1 VADEGTSS
9 KIVTV
14 GGLTRQSSVA
24 GGVTGVRGA
33 TVVVVGNV
41 VPEAWMMLVGG
52 SKLRSGSTG
61 ASRSPE
67 HDQRESASKPASSSG
82 SVRMRGS
89 VVRCIPGRGIPYE
102 GRTAG
107 RQLREKLST
116 GGESGLQA
124 PYTGARNADP

>member
-41 VPEAWMMLVGG
+41 VPDAF
-52 SKLRSGSTG
+52 ST
-61 ASRSPE
+61 
-67 HDQRESASKPASSSG
+67 
-82 SVRMRGS
+82 
-89 VVRCIPGRGIPYE
+89 
-102 GRTAG
+102 
-107 RQLREKLST
+107 
-116 GGESGLQA
+116 
-124 PYTGARNADP
+124 